1 MLKPGKIFRS
11 PKIFSRHKKK
21 KNIIKQDK
29 LRAIVPLALD
39 IARPGHINISVNV
52 VKSGV
57 KKSFSNF
64 KERGRNGLPIATEV
78 DFEREEKMEQD
89 RNYDITN
96 IKERRLRSGK
106 HKGDKVEITVVNNPP
121 GVRYKLRAWK

>member
-1 MLKPGKIFRS
+1 
-11 PKIFSRHKKK
+11 
-21 KNIIKQDK
+21 
-29 LRAIVPLALD
+29 
-39 IARPGHINISVNV
+39 
-52 VKSGV
+52 
-57 KKSFSNF
+57 
-64 KERGRNGLPIATEV
+64 
-78 DFEREEKMEQD
+78 MEQD